1 MWPTTSARRRC
12 RLKLSRKALVRA
24 CFILIGLVAGVL
36 AAGAALA
43 KGIQNMEPRSR
54 VEAAIF
60 RSVSLPTGP
69 ITIRRPPAETVPALG
84 DLIKQ
89 QPQQADLYSLKAL
102 EEEQKLDFP
111 AAEADW
117 KL

>member
-12 RLKLSRKALVRA
+12 RLKFSRKALIKTG
-24 CFILIGLVAGVL
+24 FILISL
-36 AAGAALA
+36 AASFLAARAAMPGWIKNIEARPL
-43 KGIQNMEPRSR
+43 

-60 RSVSLPTGP
+60 RSVSLPPAP

-102 EEEQKLDFP
+102 EEEQRLDFP
-111 AAEADW
+111 AAETDW
-117 KL
+117 